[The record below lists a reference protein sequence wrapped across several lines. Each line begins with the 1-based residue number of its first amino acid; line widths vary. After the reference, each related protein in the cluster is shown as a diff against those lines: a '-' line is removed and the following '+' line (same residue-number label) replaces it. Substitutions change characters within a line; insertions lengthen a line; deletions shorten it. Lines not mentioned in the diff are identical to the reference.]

1 MAETLV
7 LDHLVPDAASSI
19 VSRCAPDD
27 LTTHV
32 GRIETDAAHI
42 HVTLAEHAIRFDR
55 LDTRMTRIDKRLD
68 LVEG

>member
-19 VSRCAPDD
+19 VSRCASDD

-42 HVTLAEHAIRFDR
+42 HVTLAEHSNR

>member
-42 HVTLAEHAIRFDR
+42 HVTLAEHSNQ
-55 LDTRMTRIDKRLD
+55 LDTRMTRIAKRLD